1 MAVGAGL
8 DTLEALYNELVST
21 MNQIDGVITSVDQK
35 FGAAR
40 AEWKGQGEADFETQW
55 AQDTKNLSLMCQHFA
70 AAARSLADQHNSFAY
85 AAREQGASELN
96 VNVQSPR

>member
-8 DTLEALYNELVST
+8 DTLEALYNELVNS
-21 MNQIDGVITSVDQK
+21 MNQIDGMITSVDQK

-55 AQDTKNLSLMCQHFA
+55 AANHAMFPRGVDLLLGTPGHIVGLPRTTRATRSA
-70 AAARSLADQHNSFAY
+70 AALQEA
-85 AAREQGASELN
+85 
-96 VNVQSPR
+96 